1 MRAPLLALLGLLV
14 AATPALAA
22 RYPDRGAPT
31 GQQRAK
37 ATAPAATQAAR
48 TTRPVAATRSA
59 APSRP
64 SASATRSSRPTQAAA
79 PARGGRATH
88 AAAPVRGSRTAQA
101 APSRNARWGLVSSAH
116 ARTPYAGS
124 MTTRRG
130 AHYAVLQGGPVC
142 RSGARNCRIYRVS
155 APQPMRWSQ
164 GLSPALNVQTSNC
177 PAGTMATL
185 ATGHSN
191 IVRCMPI

>member
-1 MRAPLLALLGLLV
+1 MRAFLLALLGLLLAV
-14 AATPALAA
+14 TPAMAA
-22 RYPDRGAPT
+22 RYSDRAAPT

-37 ATAPAATQAAR
+37 ASAPAATQAAR
-48 TTRPVAATRSA
+48 TAPTRAAASRVQSTASRHSPA
-59 APSRP
+59 ALPHGSR
-64 SASATRSSRPTQAAA
+64 TVQAA
-79 PARGGRATH
+79 PARG
-88 AAAPVRGSRTAQA
+88 S
-101 APSRNARWGLVSSAH
+101 RWGLVASAH
-116 ARTPYAGS
+116 ARPYRPSS

-130 AHYAVLQGGPVC
+130 AQYAVVHGAPAC
-142 RSGARNCRIYRVS
+142 RNGARNCRLYRVS

-164 GLSPALNVQTSNC
+164 GLSPALNMQTSNC